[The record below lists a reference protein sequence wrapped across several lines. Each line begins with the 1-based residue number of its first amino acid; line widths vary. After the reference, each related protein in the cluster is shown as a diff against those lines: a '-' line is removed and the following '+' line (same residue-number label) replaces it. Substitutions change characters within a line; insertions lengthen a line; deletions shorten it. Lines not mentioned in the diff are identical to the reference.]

1 MADATWIRGYNGKS
15 LWMAGG
21 LIGGDGGLTI
31 GYGGA
36 SPTGGGAI
44 IAGNVGIGT
53 TTPTYKLHVVGRIKT
68 DNINETSDIRLKKD
82 VITIGNALAKVEQLR
97 GVYFNWRTDEFK
109 DRNFDTTLQV
119 GVIAQE
125 IEKIFPEVVSTD
137 ADGYKSVEY
146 SKLVGVLIEAIK
158 EQQKTISNLKSE
170 NDKQQI
176 INTTNSEKYDF
187 LLNALIE
194 KGLISKDLKGDV
206 SVKTK

>member
-1 MADATWIRGYNGKS
+1 MAN
-15 LWMAGG
+15 
-21 LIGGDGGLTI
+21 
-31 GYGGA
+31 
-36 SPTGGGAI
+36 
-44 IAGNVGIGT
+44 GNVGIGT
-53 TTPTYKLHVVGRIKT
+53 TAPTYKLHVVGRIKT

-82 VITIGNALAKVEQLR
+82 VMTISNALAKVEQLR
-97 GVYFNWRTDEFK
+97 GVYFNWRSDEFK
-109 DRNFDTTLQV
+109 DRNFDTTHQV

-158 EQQKTISNLKSE
+158 EQQQTISNLKSE